1 MSTDM
6 LEYIHDR
13 SQSRPSINRREAR
26 YKICG
31 CFKQRKAKCKGAL
44 LSTQNMGK
52 GLHKLFRA
60 VVNDISLALP
70 IFDGSG
76 SEVSYFI
83 PEPINFAE
91 VTRLSLDIKKTWLKE
106 SLKDIGN
113 LINNK
118 TF

>member
-1 MSTDM
+1 M
-6 LEYIHDR
+6 H
-13 SQSRPSINRREAR
+13 
-26 YKICG
+26 G
-31 CFKQRKAKCKGAL
+31 CIKRGQAEL

-52 GLHKLFRA
+52 GLHKVFKA
-60 VVNDISLALP
+60 VVNNILLTLP
-70 IFDGSG
+70 ILGKSD